1 VATWFIHELPGE
13 DGSGVFVAIHNE
25 LDVILVRRLCGSV
38 CVERGCVAAVD
49 GAVRI
54 DTAEITPVVEEVQN
68 QLDAV
73 FGCIIDG
80 RVETGDTKRTI
91 VDGCVVRAGKGL
103 SKSID
108 TLFSE

>member
-1 VATWFIHELPGE
+1 VSRIQRLNISRSLCSPIVDDTRITTVATWFIHELPGE

-68 QLDAV
+68 
-73 FGCIIDG
+73 
-80 RVETGDTKRTI
+80 
-91 VDGCVVRAGKGL
+91 
-103 SKSID
+103 
-108 TLFSE
+108 